1 MKIDPNQLV
10 GGCVETV
17 VTFTNPNTGEQTVKD
32 KHVGGIPLRLEIAA
46 RLFASAVD
54 QLSIW
59 AADDQKHR
67 VKNAAEYALIWA
79 DALIAAHNAT
89 AGEVAGG

>member
-1 MKIDPNQLV
+1 MRVDPNAIVDRNQMV
-10 GGCVETV
+10 GG
-17 VTFTNPNTGEQTVKD
+17 FHDTNASGGIVSPR
-32 KHVGGIPLRLEIAA
+32 HVGGIPLRLEIAA

-54 QLSIW
+54 QISIW